1 LNSNH
6 EEIMY
11 FRKMNLL
18 KTIASPFA
26 LTYCMV
32 SSLRNLLFQ
41 RGLLKQYKS
50 NIPVIS
56 VGNLSMGG
64 TGKTP
69 HVAFILEN
77 LNAKNK
83 AVISRGYGRKSNKLI
98 EGNTQI
104 HTSKDLGDE
113 PLEILRKFEGDN
125 FKMIVEGNRI
135 KALKYLEQHK
145 NKTDIVILDDG
156 FQHRYAQRD
165 LNILLT
171 DYNKPFFEDEIIPLG
186 TLRESKGNANRADVI
201 LVTKCPNNI
210 SEKIQNDFS
219 SQISNYCTAKTF
231 FTTIEYRGLINSNDE
246 LEQIDNTKKHLL
258 ITGIANP
265 QPIYEYLAENKIHFA
280 AKKYSDHHSFSKKEI
295 QYIIKK
301 SENCDAII
309 TTEKDWMR
317 LKETNLAEAI
327 SIEVLRLSIGI
338 KFVDSEQDN
347 TFNKLT
353 KSLID

>member
-1 LNSNH
+1 
-6 EEIMY
+6 MY
-11 FRKMNLL
+11 FRKMNLITILLQIISIPYRLITNLRNWFFNIGIL
-18 KTIASPFA
+18 KTYDS
-26 LTYCMV
+26 Y
-32 SSLRNLLFQ
+32 
-41 RGLLKQYKS
+41 
-50 NIPVIS
+50 IPVIS
-56 VGNLSMGG
+56 IGNLNMGG

-69 HVAFILEN
+69 HVAYLIEQFPD
-77 LNAKNK
+77 KNT
-83 AVISRGYGRKSNKLI
+83 AIISRGYKRKSSGLI
-98 EGNTQI
+98 EGSY
-104 HTSKDLGDE
+104 HTHTARELGDE
-113 PLEILRKFEGDN
+113 PMELLRLFHGPK
-125 FKMIVEGNRI
+125 FKMIVESSRK
-135 KALKYLEQHK
+135 KALKYLENHQS
-145 NKTDIVILDDG
+145 KTDLTILDDG
-156 FQHRYAQRD
+156 YQHRYAHRD

-171 DYNKPFFEDEIIPLG
+171 DYNEPFFDDAIIPLG
-186 TLRESKGNANRADVI
+186 TLRENKQNAKRADII

-210 SEKIQNDFS
+210 TKEIQNDFS
-219 SQISNYCTAKTF
+219 SQISNYSTAKTF

-246 LEQIDNTKKHLL
+246 VEKIDNTKKYLL

-317 LKETNLAEAI
+317 LKETNLAKAI
-327 SIEVLRLSIGI
+327 SIEILRLSIGI

-347 TFNKLT
+347 TFNKIT

>member
-1 LNSNH
+1 
-6 EEIMY
+6 
-11 FRKMNLL
+11 
-18 KTIASPFA
+18 
-26 LTYCMV
+26 
-32 SSLRNLLFQ
+32 
-41 RGLLKQYKS
+41 
-50 NIPVIS
+50 
-56 VGNLSMGG
+56 MGG

-69 HVAFILEN
+69 HVAYLIEQFIT
-77 LNAKNK
+77 KNT
-83 AVISRGYGRKSNKLI
+83 AVISRGYKRKSTGLI
-98 EGNTQI
+98 EGNHQT
-104 HTSKDLGDE
+104 HTVRELGDE
-113 PLEILRKFEGDN
+113 PMELLQLFHGPK
-125 FKMIVEGNRI
+125 FKMIVESSRK
-135 KALKYLEQHK
+135 KALKYIEAQQS
-145 NKTDIVILDDG
+145 KTDLIILDDG
-156 FQHRYAQRD
+156 YQHRYVHRD

-171 DYNKPFFEDEIIPLG
+171 DYNKPFFQDDIIPLG
-186 TLRESKGNANRADVI
+186 TLREIKENANRADVI

-219 SQISNYCTAKTF
+219 SQISNYSTAKTF

-246 LEQIDNTKKHLL
+246 LEQIDKTKKYLL

-301 SENCDAII
+301 SENCEAII

-353 KSLID
+353 KSLLD

>member
-1 LNSNH
+1 
-6 EEIMY
+6 
-11 FRKMNLL
+11 MNLI
-18 KTIASPFA
+18 TILLRILSNPYR
-26 LTYCMV
+26 LVTD
-32 SSLRNLLFQ
+32 LRNRLFNI
-41 RGLLKQYKS
+41 GILNTYAS
-50 NIPVIS
+50 SIPVIS
-56 VGNLSMGG
+56 IGNLSMGG

-69 HVAFILEN
+69 HVAYLIEQFIT
-77 LNAKNK
+77 KNT
-83 AVISRGYGRKSNKLI
+83 AVISRGYKRKSTGLI
-98 EGNTQI
+98 EGNHQT
-104 HTSKDLGDE
+104 HTVRELGDE
-113 PLEILRKFEGDN
+113 PMELLQLFHGPK
-125 FKMIVEGNRI
+125 FKMIVESSRK
-135 KALKYLEQHK
+135 KALKYIEAQQS
-145 NKTDIVILDDG
+145 KTDLIILDDG
-156 FQHRYAQRD
+156 YQHRYVHRD

-171 DYNKPFFEDEIIPLG
+171 DYNKPFFQDDIIPLG
-186 TLRESKGNANRADVI
+186 TLREIKENANRADVI

-219 SQISNYCTAKTF
+219 SQISNYSTAKTF

-246 LEQIDNTKKHLL
+246 LEQIDKTKKYLL

-295 QYIIKK
+295 QYIIEK
-301 SENCDAII
+301 SENCEAII

-353 KSLID
+353 KSLLD

>member
-1 LNSNH
+1 
-6 EEIMY
+6 
-11 FRKMNLL
+11 MNLI
-18 KTIASPFA
+18 TILLRILSNPYR
-26 LTYCMV
+26 LVTD
-32 SSLRNLLFQ
+32 LRNRLFNI
-41 RGLLKQYKS
+41 GILNTYAS
-50 NIPVIS
+50 SIPVIS
-56 VGNLSMGG
+56 IGNLSMGG

-69 HVAFILEN
+69 HVAYLIEQFIT
-77 LNAKNK
+77 KNT
-83 AVISRGYGRKSNKLI
+83 AVISRGYKRKSTGLI
-98 EGNTQI
+98 EGNHQT
-104 HTSKDLGDE
+104 HTVRELGDE
-113 PLEILRKFEGDN
+113 PMELLQLFHGPK
-125 FKMIVEGNRI
+125 FKMIVESSRK
-135 KALKYLEQHK
+135 KALKYIEAQQS
-145 NKTDIVILDDG
+145 KTDLIILDDG
-156 FQHRYAQRD
+156 YQHRYVHRD

-171 DYNKPFFEDEIIPLG
+171 DYNKPFFQDDIIPLG
-186 TLRESKGNANRADVI
+186 TLREIKENANRADVI

-219 SQISNYCTAKTF
+219 SQISNYSTAKTF

-246 LEQIDNTKKHLL
+246 LEQIDKTKKYLL

-301 SENCDAII
+301 SENCEAII

-353 KSLID
+353 KSLLD